1 MAERRASVARTTS
14 ETKVDATVAID
25 GNGDFG
31 GTTGVGFLDHML
43 AQLAR
48 HGLFDIE
55 VNAVGDLHIDA
66 HHTAEDV
73 AIVLG
78 RAFSDALGDRQG
90 IQRMG
95 DATVPMDEAL
105 AHVAVDLAGR
115 DYAAFSGD
123 FKQDRIGDLETSLLP
138 HIVGSLARHMGAA
151 IHVRVLAGDDDHH
164 KAEAIFK
171 ALARVPGPGNES
183 GSAARRGGAQHQ
195 GHAHRLTWA
204 IRPLVAAFVSTT
216 CWCAAAWRGA
226 TVQRD
231 NS

>member
-1 MAERRASVARTTS
+1 MADRRASVTRTTS
-14 ETKVDATVAID
+14 ETEVDATVAID
-25 GNGDFG
+25 GDG
-31 GTTGVGFLDHML
+31 GFRGATGIGFLDHML

-48 HGLFDIE
+48 HGLFNIE
-55 VNAVGDLHIDA
+55 VNATGDLHIDA

-78 RAFSDALGDRQG
+78 RAFNDALGDRQG

-115 DYAAFSGD
+115 DFSAFNGD
-123 FKQDRIGDLETSLLP
+123 FKQDRIGGLETSLLP
-138 HIVGSLARHMGAA
+138 HIIGSLARHMGAA

-171 ALARVPGPGNES
+171 ALARALDQATSLDPRRAGAVPSTKGT
-183 GSAARRGGAQHQ
+183 
-195 GHAHRLTWA
+195 LT
-204 IRPLVAAFVSTT
+204 
-216 CWCAAAWRGA
+216 
-226 TVQRD
+226 D
-231 NS
+231 

>member
-1 MAERRASVARTTS
+1 MADRRASVTRTTS
-14 ETKVDATVAID
+14 ETEVDATVAID
-25 GNGDFG
+25 GDGDFG
-31 GTTGVGFLDHML
+31 GSTGIGFLDHML
-43 AQLAR
+43 DQLAR

-55 VNAVGDLHIDA
+55 VNAAGDLHIDA

-115 DYAAFSGD
+115 DFAAFNGD
-123 FKQDRIGDLETSLLP
+123 FKQDRIGGLETSLLP
-138 HIVGSLARHMGAA
+138 HIIGSLARHMGAA

-171 ALARVPGPGNES
+171 ALARALDQATALDPRRAGAVPSTKGT
-183 GSAARRGGAQHQ
+183 
-195 GHAHRLTWA
+195 LT
-204 IRPLVAAFVSTT
+204 
-216 CWCAAAWRGA
+216 
-226 TVQRD
+226 D
-231 NS
+231 